1 MCWRIAPGM
10 LATTGNGEKFGSAS
24 DYHASLL
31 FCRLTPEPGITPP
44 SDPRLDRDHTCPRHR
59 TAGKDV
65 ATWLSGYSVQP
76 WHGATSANDSA
87 GRCWGPKCK
96 GAIIDR
102 KPRRN
107 LESLFAGVTQKTNA
121 PYSQKDIEVS
131 AEALRKAGGLPKVD
145 VNVVPDVSRVRV
157 NFLLEPGVVS
167 YPGAEKQF
175 LLIS

>member
-1 MCWRIAPGM
+1 LIA
-10 LATTGNGEKFGSAS
+10 
-24 DYHASLL
+24 
-31 FCRLTPEPGITPP
+31 ITPAP
-44 SDPRLDRDHTCPRHR
+44 DTGPLER
-59 TAGKDV
+59 TSPQ
-65 ATWLSGYSVQP
+65 WLSGYSVQP
-76 WHGATSANDSA
+76 WHGATSANDCA
-87 GRCWGPKCK
+87 GRFWGPKCK
-96 GAIIDR
+96 RGIIDR

-175 LLIS
+175 LLISGFCKSRNLSDGDPCDPARISLDEYPVREFLQRS

>member
-1 MCWRIAPGM
+1 MIA
-10 LATTGNGEKFGSAS
+10 
-24 DYHASLL
+24 
-31 FCRLTPEPGITPP
+31 ITPAP
-44 SDPRLDRDHTCPRHR
+44 DTGPLER
-59 TAGKDV
+59 TSPQ
-65 ATWLSGYSVQP
+65 WLSGYSVQP
-76 WHGATSANDSA
+76 WHGATSANDLQAAFGGQNVSA
-87 GRCWGPKCK
+87 VSWI
-96 GAIIDR
+96 AN
-102 KPRRN
+102 PRRN

-175 LLIS
+175 